1 MSRARPPDLHD
12 STRLRESLIESN
24 ISLWLESAILHQMV
38 VSLFLFV
45 KSQNQVLLLLIQ
57 GVVQPVGGID
67 EFFFIQWLL

>member
-12 STRLRESLIESN
+12 RTRLGESLIESN

>member
-12 STRLRESLIESN
+12 RTRLGESLIESN

-57 GVVQPVGGID
+57 GIVQPVGGID